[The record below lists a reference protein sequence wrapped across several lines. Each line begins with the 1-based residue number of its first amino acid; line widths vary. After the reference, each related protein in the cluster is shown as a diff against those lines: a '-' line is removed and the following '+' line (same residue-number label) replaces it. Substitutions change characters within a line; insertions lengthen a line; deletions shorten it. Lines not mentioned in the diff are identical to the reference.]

1 MRVEIIA
8 SAFALAAALC
18 VGFVAEN
25 AALAA
30 DAAPA
35 ATASGRTASPAGA
48 KVYFINIQNGARV
61 KSPVLVQFGLSGM
74 GIAPFGLTGPGTQNT
89 GHHHLIV
96 DSPPPALDVPIPA
109 DMTHVHYGRGQTE
122 ATVMLA
128 PGQHTLQL
136 VLADAL
142 HIPHDPPVMS
152 ERITITVEP

>member
-1 MRVEIIA
+1 MKTRIV
-8 SAFALAAALC
+8 AAAVIAAGLAVC
-18 VGFVAEN
+18 AQAAEQ
-25 AALAA
+25 A
-30 DAAPA
+30 AAPA
-35 ATASGRTASPAGA
+35 AAGATQRTPSPAGA

-74 GIAPFGLTGPGTQNT
+74 GVAPFGLTGPGTQNT
-89 GHHHLIV
+89 GHHHLVI

-109 DMTHVHYGRGQTE
+109 NPTHVHYGRGQTE
-122 ATVMLA
+122 ATVELP

-142 HIPHDPPVMS
+142 HIPHNPPVMS

>member
-1 MRVEIIA
+1 MKTRIV
-8 SAFALAAALC
+8 AAAVIAGGLAVC
-18 VGFVAEN
+18 AN
-25 AALAA
+25 AAEQ
-30 DAAPA
+30 AAPA
-35 ATASGRTASPAGA
+35 PAGANQRTPSPAGA

-89 GHHHLIV
+89 GHHHLII

-109 DMTHVHYGRGQTE
+109 NPMHVHYGRGQTE
-122 ATVMLA
+122 ATVELP

-142 HIPHDPPVMS
+142 HIPHNPPVMS